1 MSKIEGFIEY
11 RPAAY
16 EGEQEFLF
24 HRCEMHEYG
33 FVTVMPFTIE
43 FEVPADFDPRQKMVE
58 MLNAKKRE
66 VMAEFQKRLT
76 EIDEQINKYTA
87 LEAA

>member
-1 MSKIEGFIEY
+1 
-11 RPAAY
+11 
-16 EGEQEFLF
+16 
-24 HRCEMHEYG
+24 
-33 FVTVMPFTIE
+33 
-43 FEVPADFDPRQKMVE
+43 MVE

-76 EIDEQINKYTA
+76 EIDKQINKYTA

>member
-1 MSKIEGFIEY
+1 MSKIDGFIEY

-24 HRCEMHEYG
+24 HRCTMEDYG

-43 FEVPADFDPRQKMVE
+43 FEVPDDFDPRQKMVE

-76 EIDEQINKYTA
+76 EIDKQINKYTA